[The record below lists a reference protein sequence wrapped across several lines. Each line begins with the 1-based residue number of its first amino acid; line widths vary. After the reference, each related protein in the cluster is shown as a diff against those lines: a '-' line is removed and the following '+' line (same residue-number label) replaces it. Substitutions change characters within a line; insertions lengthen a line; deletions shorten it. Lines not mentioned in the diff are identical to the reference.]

1 MQYALSVFM
10 GLCASIVGIMPPG
23 LLNMTAVKINRN
35 EGNSRALAFA
45 CGASVVLAA
54 QSYLAVV
61 FAKFLD
67 KHPEIILMLR
77 EAGIVIFS
85 GLTVYFLFIAKSS
98 RPKKSVVKFK
108 SKKSRFFWGMLL
120 SSLNFLTIPFYVFLS
135 LTLASYKVFNFAT
148 PNVFAFVAG
157 ILVGTLTGFYFFV
170 TFFEKME
177 HRTTYIVRNMN
188 YIIGTVTGII
198 ALVTLFNVVKFYW

>member
-1 MQYALSVFM
+1 MQYALSLFM
-10 GLCASIVGIMPPG
+10 GLFASIVGIMPPG

-35 EGNSRALAFA
+35 EGNSRALVFTV
-45 CGASVVLAA
+45 GAAIVLAA
-54 QSYLAVV
+54 QSFLAVV

-77 EAGIVIFS
+77 EAGLVIFS

-135 LTLASYKVFNFAT
+135 LTLASYQIFSFET
-148 PNVFAFVAG
+148 PYVLAFVAG
-157 ILVGTLTGFYFFV
+157 ILIGTMTGFYFFV
-170 TFFEKME
+170 TFFERME

-188 YIIGTVTGII
+188 YIIGSITGII
-198 ALVTLFNVVKFYW
+198 ALITLFNVAKYYW